1 MTPLVKEMVS
11 LDPEVALSC
20 IWFDLGTLPRYTFA
34 WSELT
39 GNRLPFEKCAIVG
52 RDSKGDKFLVWAA
65 QGDETTIL
73 LFACAMMP
81 DHWTR
86 TPVFAVVMAEGGCR
100 IGDVEGEEEITKDQ
114 AAPIVGVLA
123 EFLKAANPTGYRAT
137 EKANSIT
144 NKRRAAKGKAPL
156 IYDWHTVVIEP
167 AKPSGECLGGTHASP
182 RQHERRGHWRTCA
195 NGKRVWVRHC
205 TVGDASRGTVFKDY
219 KVSDGG
225 TAMPAN
231 AQVTGAAASSPRP
244 VD

>member
-1 MTPLVKEMVS
+1 MTPLVKEMVA

-34 WSELT
+34 WSELP

-52 RDSKGDKFLVWAA
+52 RDGKGDKFLVWAA
-65 QGDETTIL
+65 QGDESTIL

-86 TPVFAVVMAEGGCR
+86 TPVFAVVMAEGGCH
-100 IGDVEGEEEITKDQ
+100 IGEVEGEEEITKDQ

-123 EFLKAANPTGYRAT
+123 EFLKGANPTGYRAT
-137 EKANSIT
+137 EKAGSIT
-144 NKRRAAKGKAPL
+144 NKRRAAKGRPPL
-156 IYDWHTVVIEP
+156 IYDWHTVVIEQP
-167 AKPSGECLGGTHASP
+167 TPKGECLGGTHASP

-195 NGKRVWVRHC
+195 NGKRVWVRNC

-231 AQVTGAAASSPRP
+231 ARNNRLPEGSP

>member
-1 MTPLVKEMVS
+1 MTPLVKEMVA

-34 WSELT
+34 WSELP
-39 GNRLPFEKCAIVG
+39 GSRLPFEKCAIVG

-65 QGDETTIL
+65 QGDESTIL

-100 IGDVEGEEEITKDQ
+100 IGDVEGEEEITKDH

-123 EFLKAANPTGYRAT
+123 EFLKGANPTGYRAT

-144 NKRRAAKGKAPL
+144 N
-156 IYDWHTVVIEP
+156 
-167 AKPSGECLGGTHASP
+167 
-182 RQHERRGHWRTCA
+182 
-195 NGKRVWVRHC
+195 
-205 TVGDASRGTVFKDY
+205 
-219 KVSDGG
+219 
-225 TAMPAN
+225 
-231 AQVTGAAASSPRP
+231 
-244 VD
+244 

>member
-20 IWFDLGTLPRYTFA
+20 IWFDMGTLPRYTFA
-34 WSELT
+34 WSELP

-231 AQVTGAAASSPRP
+231 AQVTGVAASSPRP

>member
-1 MTPLVKEMVS
+1 MTPLVKELVS

-34 WSELT
+34 WSELP

-65 QGDETTIL
+65 QGDESTIL

-81 DHWTR
+81 GHWTR
-86 TPVFAVVMAEGGCR
+86 TPVFAVVMAEGGCH

-123 EFLKAANPTGYRAT
+123 EFLKGANPTGYRAT
-137 EKANSIT
+137 AKASSIT

-167 AKPSGECLGGTHASP
+167 VKPSGECLGGTHASP

-205 TVGDASRGTVFKDY
+205 TVGDASRGTIFKDY
-219 KVSDGG
+219 KISNGG
-225 TAMPAN
+225 TEMPAN
-231 AQVTGAAASSPRP
+231 VELTGAAPTGGEAKP
-244 VD
+244 